1 MRSPAMHGIPT
12 HCVPQY
18 STALLGKEI
27 KMKKEPRIFVSV
39 NMDYMLITIDG
50 TPYKKE
56 LTDDFLI
63 FINQQVAEVMRERNR
78 VNAKNNI

>member
-1 MRSPAMHGIPT
+1 M
-12 HCVPQY
+12 
-18 STALLGKEI
+18 KE
-27 KMKKEPRIFVSV
+27 EPRIFVSV

>member
-1 MRSPAMHGIPT
+1 M
-12 HCVPQY
+12 
-18 STALLGKEI
+18 KE
-27 KMKKEPRIFVSV
+27 EPRIFVSV

-50 TPYKKE
+50 TPYRKK